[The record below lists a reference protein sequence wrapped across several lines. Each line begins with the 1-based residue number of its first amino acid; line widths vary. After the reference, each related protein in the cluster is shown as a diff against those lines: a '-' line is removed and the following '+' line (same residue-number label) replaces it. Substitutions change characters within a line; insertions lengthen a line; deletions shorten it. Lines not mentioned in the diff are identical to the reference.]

1 METKSW
7 VVVMDKIYINRANI
21 ITPLGNSVES
31 NWEQLVLGN
40 SGISK
45 IKSFGHLKNFY
56 AGQINDNQFRNL
68 KEQVVNNEYYT
79 RLEILGI
86 SSLFQIIDQSKINSK
101 TGFVLSTT
109 KGNINELS
117 NSLEKASI
125 PLFAQ
130 KIADYFGF
138 KTEPIIVSNACVS
151 GVLAVNIVKR
161 FIEMDFFEDVYVLAL
176 DELTDFVLTGFNS
189 FQAMDFEQCKPF
201 DKDRKGVNLGE
212 ATACVYVSKNEED
225 NAFQILGEATINDAN
240 HISGPSRTGEGLVLS
255 IENALKEAH
264 LTADKIDYISAHG
277 TATMYNDEMETIAF
291 NRLEMQNIPTNS
303 LKAFFGHTLGASGLL
318 ELILAMKQAQENVV
332 LKSLNCNELGTS
344 VVQNIVKENLNKAVN
359 YILKTSSGF
368 GGSNA
373 VIILKKVEN
382 D

>member
-45 IKSFGHLKNFY
+45 INSFGHLKNFY
-56 AGQINDNQFRNL
+56 AGQINDTQFRNL
-68 KEQVVNNEYYT
+68 KEQVIDNKYYT

-86 SSLFQIIDQSKINSK
+86 SSLFQIIDQSKINLK

-125 PLFAQ
+125 PLFAK

-151 GVLAVNIVKR
+151 GVLAVNIAKR

-212 ATACVYVSKNEED
+212 AAACVYISKKEES

-291 NRLEMQNIPTNS
+291 NRLEMQDIPTNS

-332 LKSLNCNELGTS
+332 LKSLNFNELGTS

-359 YILKTSSGF
+359 YILRTSSGF

-373 VIILKKVEN
+373 VIILKKVKN

>member
-1 METKSW
+1 
-7 VVVMDKIYINRANI
+7 MDKIYINRSNI

-68 KEQVVNNEYYT
+68 KEEVVDNKCYT

-151 GVLAVNIVKR
+151 GVLAVNIAKR

-212 ATACVYVSKNEED
+212 AAACVYVSKKEEN
-225 NAFQILGEATINDAN
+225 NAFQILGESTINDAN

-255 IENALKEAH
+255 IKNALKEAH

-291 NRLEMQNIPTNS
+291 NRLEMQDIPTNS

-318 ELILAMKQAQENVV
+318 ELILAMKQAKENVV

-344 VVQNIVKENLNKAVN
+344 IEQNIVKENLKKEVN

-373 VIILKKVEN
+373 VIILKKVKN